1 MQMLAN
7 TIIYLVGPPGVG
19 KYTVGRLLADQLG
32 CKLVDNHVWL
42 NPIFSLL
49 EQDGVTPLP
58 GAVWPLVAQVRSAV
72 LHTIGTVSPPLWNFI
87 FTHAAIHDTAELDIF
102 WAIETL
108 AKQRGADMIV
118 VRLSCSNAD
127 ELARR
132 VVMPERRDRMK
143 ERDVVA
149 ARRNALL
156 PTLNP
161 GHPRT
166 ISIETTG
173 LTPGDVAQR
182 IVDELQSG

>member
-1 MQMLAN
+1 MLAN

-49 EQDGVTPLP
+49 EQDGVAPLP
-58 GAVWPLVAQVRSAV
+58 RAVWPLVAQVRSVV
-72 LHTIGTVSPPLWNFI
+72 LHTIGTLSPPLWNFV
-87 FTHAAIHDTAELDIF
+87 FTHAAIHDPAELDIF
-102 WAIETL
+102 RAIE
-108 AKQRGADMIV
+108 AVARQRGAHMIV
-118 VRLSCSNAD
+118 VRLSCSDPD

-132 VVMPERRDRMK
+132 VIMPERRDRMK

-156 PTLNP
+156 PTLDP
-161 GHPRT
+161 GHPGT

-173 LTPGDVAQR
+173 LTPGDVARR
-182 IVDELQSG
+182 IVAELQSG